1 MFMCGQKV
9 LQKVLKLLISSSGLA
24 LRRGEAQ
31 TEAEC
36 SLCRLLLIAKCGRKG
51 PLGRER
57 ERRAGGAWPVRV
69 REILAKAPAA
79 GTTEADGNKS
89 TIIWCVMI
97 HRGTSVGVKTAV
109 HHGGNTVSSV
119 PLVLPSS

>member
-9 LQKVLKLLISSSGLA
+9 LQEVLKLLISISGLA
-24 LRRGEAQ
+24 LWRGKAQ

-36 SLCRLLLIAKCGRKG
+36 SLCRLLFVKKRGRKG

-57 ERRAGGAWPVRV
+57 ETSRRAWPVRV

-89 TIIWCVMI
+89 
-97 HRGTSVGVKTAV
+97 A
-109 HHGGNTVSSV
+109 
-119 PLVLPSS
+119 